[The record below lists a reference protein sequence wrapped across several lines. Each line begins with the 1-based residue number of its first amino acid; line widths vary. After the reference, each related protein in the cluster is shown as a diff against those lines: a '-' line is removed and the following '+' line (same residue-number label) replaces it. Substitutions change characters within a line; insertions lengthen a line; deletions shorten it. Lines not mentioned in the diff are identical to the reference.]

1 VASPKKTEAGK
12 SAMRVAILDDY
23 LNVSQEVTDWSAIR
37 AKADITV
44 FNEHENDLDRLVER
58 LTPFDVICI
67 MRERTPFQKNLLD
80 RLPNL
85 KLLVTAGM
93 RNLSINLAAATERG
107 IVVSGTENVGVTTA
121 ELAWGHI
128 LGLARRLP
136 EEDAA
141 TRAGKW
147 QTHLGMSIADKTL
160 GIIGLGK
167 VGGHVARIG
176 RAFGMDVVAWSQNL
190 TAERC
195 ADMDVR
201 LASSKDALLAEA
213 DFISIHLVLSGRT
226 RGIIGKDEFDKMK
239 PTAYFIN
246 TARGPL
252 VDEAALIDALQGGK
266 IAGAGIDV
274 YDVEPL
280 PADHPMRKVPRAHI
294 TPHLGFV
301 TDTNFKL
308 WYGQTAED
316 VKAWMDGKPLRLLN
330 PDVVQK

>member
-1 VASPKKTEAGK
+1 
-12 SAMRVAILDDY
+12 MRVAILDDY
-23 LNVSQEVTDWSAIR
+23 LNVSQEVADWSAIS

-44 FNEHENDLDRLVER
+44 FNDHESDIDRLAKR
-58 LTPFDVICI
+58 LEPFDIICI
-67 MRERTPFQKNLLD
+67 MRERTPFKKDLLD

-93 RNLSINLAAATERG
+93 RNLSIDLGAATERS

-141 TRAGKW
+141 TRAGAW

-167 VGGHVARIG
+167 VGGHVAKIG
-176 RAFGMDVVAWSQNL
+176 RAFGMNVVAWSQNL

-195 ADMDVR
+195 AEMDVR
-201 LASSKDALLAEA
+201 LAPSKEALLAEA
-213 DFISIHLVLSGRT
+213 DFISMHLVLSDRT
-226 RGIIGKDEFDKMK
+226 RGIIGKGDFDKMK
-239 PTAYFIN
+239 KTAFFIN

-252 VDEAALIDALQGGK
+252 VDEAALIDALEGGK

-280 PADHPMRKVPRAHI
+280 PADHPMRSLPRAHI

-301 TDTNFKL
+301 TDTNYKL